1 MRFGRRFLLGAAVTA
16 AFLTL
21 LIVRVDLSDVGS
33 SFAEG
38 NYAYVV
44 PAIAVYFV
52 ALYFRAYRWGFLLR
66 PLRSLST
73 RRLFPVV
80 AVGYMANNLLPVR
93 LGELVR
99 SYYLARREPVS
110 ASTALATIIVE
121 RVFDGL
127 VLLFLLVV
135 AALFLPVAGLTD
147 RVSDAVRLPVPL
159 VAVVVVLPFLAALTA
174 MIGIA
179 LYPATAGRVVVAL
192 TRPLP
197 AGVQAKVNGLLER
210 FFEGFLALRSPRR
223 LAAIF
228 LLSLPVWLLEGAMYY
243 LIALGFDLDSHFETV
258 GLMVAA
264 MLLVTAVSNLAT
276 SLPSSQGSVG
286 PFEFFAVLALVS
298 LGVGSG
304 LATAYAVVLHIA
316 LLLPVVVLGL
326 AYMAVGHVSL
336 GQLTR
341 RDSMEPVPATPAI
354 EKSS

>member
-21 LIVRVDLSDVGS
+21 LMVRMDLSDVGS

-93 LGELVR
+93 LGELGR

-135 AALFLPVAGLTD
+135 AALFLPVAGLSD

-159 VAVVVVLPFLAALTA
+159 VAVVVALPFMAALTA

-197 AGVQAKVNGLLER
+197 AGLQAESEWTAGGLLRGLPGPAEPSAPR
-210 FFEGFLALRSPRR
+210 RYLPAVTPHMAAGGGHVLPHSPGLRPGLALRDRR
-223 LAAIF
+223 AHGCR
-228 LLSLPVWLLEGAMYY
+228 PCCW
-243 LIALGFDLDSHFETV
+243 
-258 GLMVAA
+258 
-264 MLLVTAVSNLAT
+264 
-276 SLPSSQGSVG
+276 
-286 PFEFFAVLALVS
+286 
-298 LGVGSG
+298 
-304 LATAYAVVLHIA
+304 
-316 LLLPVVVLGL
+316 
-326 AYMAVGHVSL
+326 
-336 GQLTR
+336 
-341 RDSMEPVPATPAI
+341 
-354 EKSS
+354 